1 MNKLSTLLVCAC
13 AAVGAVVGAE
23 LADESPTSVVR
34 WICPDE
40 PFSDGIGKMRYYR
53 RTFETREG
61 GYPFEIEKGT
71 VWQATKMDVA
81 DGGYEIAI
89 IERVEGGAYVD
100 VQRVRLDRLGTNF
113 EAVPRD
119 EIAYPIGCAE

>member
-1 MNKLSTLLVCAC
+1 ML
-13 AAVGAVVGAE
+13 
-23 LADESPTSVVR
+23 
-34 WICPDE
+34 
-40 PFSDGIGKMRYYR
+40 R
-53 RTFETREG
+53 RCTETFETREG